1 MLAHDLEVKLI
12 LLGTALNL
20 TFFFDARCKRQLA
33 VLETVF
39 VSDAVRG
46 TVLNFLQQLG
56 IILGGDLK

>member
-20 TFFFDARCKRQLA
+20 TLFFDARCKRQLA